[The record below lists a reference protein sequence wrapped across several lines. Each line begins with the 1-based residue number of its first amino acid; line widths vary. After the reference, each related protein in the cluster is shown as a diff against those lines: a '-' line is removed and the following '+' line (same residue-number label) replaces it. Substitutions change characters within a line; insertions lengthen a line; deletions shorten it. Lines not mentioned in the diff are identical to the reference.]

1 MTSADACPPIE
12 VSRRIAAPAER
23 IFGILSDPRR
33 HADMDGSGMVLGAVT
48 DGPITAV
55 GQTFVMKMQSRK
67 WGDYEI
73 DNHVVEYDAD
83 RLIAWEPEAGRGHPN
98 QGKPRLGHRW
108 AYRLTPEGAD
118 ATVVTEIYD
127 CSKAP
132 AEDRAE
138 MSNGNLWVP
147 GMVETLE
154 RLDRLCTAAD

>member
-1 MTSADACPPIE
+1 MSDDACPPIE
-12 VSRRIAAPAER
+12 VSRRIAAPADR
-23 IFGILSDPRR
+23 IFRVISDPGR
-33 HADMDGSGMVLGAVT
+33 HADMDGSGMVCGAVT
-48 DGPITAV
+48 EGPITGV
-55 GQTFVMKMQSRK
+55 GQVFTMTMQSRK

-83 RLIAWEPEAGRGHPN
+83 RFIAWEPRAGRGHPN
-98 QGKPRLGHRW
+98 QGKPPLGHRW
-108 AYRLTPEGAD
+108 AYRLTADGPD

-127 CSKAP
+127 CSRAP

-154 RLDRLCTAAD
+154 RLEQLCTDPG